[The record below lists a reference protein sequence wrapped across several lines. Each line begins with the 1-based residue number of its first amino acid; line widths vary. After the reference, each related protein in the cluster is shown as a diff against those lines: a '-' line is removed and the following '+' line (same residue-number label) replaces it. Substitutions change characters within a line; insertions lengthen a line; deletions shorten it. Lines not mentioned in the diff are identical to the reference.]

1 MSAVGEPV
9 VEIPLYFKLA
19 EALSLAILTNG
30 FQANSAS
37 VPSALSGHGD
47 RFLHEIR

>member
-1 MSAVGEPV
+1 

-19 EALSLAILTNG
+19 ESPSLAILRNG

-37 VPSALSGHGD
+37 VPSALSGYGD